1 MFAECSTMRLK
12 KTAVLLVT
20 LGLLAG
26 CESRNMPDEE
36 EIFEVKDDEYSKNGP
51 LTGMIGISESY
62 LYNID
67 TKVYEIV
74 ARRTTNKLLNYA
86 APVAD
91 TVSRPTVFV
100 SEAQV
105 YDKDLPDGFAYSR
118 KITKDMLEN
127 AKAFMVVN
135 DPAEADYFVDIDVE
149 TLLLEGSS
157 TPVIIYSLVLSDNN
171 DEVLQEWK
179 ETIRQVKNDDRSW
192 W

>member
-1 MFAECSTMRLK
+1 MFAEYSTMRLK
-12 KTAVLLVT
+12 KTAVLFMA
-20 LGLLAG
+20 LGLLTG
-26 CESRNMPDEE
+26 CESWNMPDEE
-36 EIFEVKDDEYSKNGP
+36 EIFEVKDEEYSREWAVD
-51 LTGMIGISESY
+51 GMDGISESY

-127 AKAFMVVN
+127 ARAFMVVN
-135 DPAEADYFVDIDVE
+135 DPSEADYFVDVDVE
-149 TLLLEGSS
+149 TLLLEGSN
-157 TPVIIYSLVLSDNN
+157 TPVIIYTLTLSDNN
-171 DEVLQEWK
+171 DDVLQEWK

>member
-1 MFAECSTMRLK
+1 MRLK
-12 KTAVLLVT
+12 KTAVLFMA
-20 LGLLAG
+20 LGLLTG
-26 CESRNMPDEE
+26 CESWNMPDEE
-36 EIFEVKDDEYSKNGP
+36 EIFEVKDEEYSREWAVD
-51 LTGMIGISESY
+51 GMDGISESY

-74 ARRTTNKLLNYA
+74 ARRTTNKLLNDA

-127 AKAFMVVN
+127 ARAFMVVN
-135 DPAEADYFVDIDVE
+135 DPSEADYFVDVDVE
-149 TLLLEGSS
+149 TLLLEGSN
-157 TPVIIYSLVLSDNN
+157 TPVIIYTLTLSDNN
-171 DEVLQEWK
+171 DDVLQEWK

>member
-1 MFAECSTMRLK
+1 MKLK
-12 KTAVLLVT
+12 KTAVLFMA

-26 CESRNMPDEE
+26 CESWNMPDEE
-36 EIFEVKDDEYSKNGP
+36 EIFEVKDEEYSREWAVD
-51 LTGMIGISESY
+51 GMDGVSESY

-67 TKVYEIV
+67 TKIYEIV

-105 YDKDLPDGFAYSR
+105 YDTDLPDGFAYSR

-149 TLLLEGSS
+149 TLLPEGSN
-157 TPVIIYSLVLSDNN
+157 TPIIIYTLVLSDNN